1 MASSLC
7 RDAAMDE
14 IARAREELMANLAT
28 PLFAEALFDHMSD
41 TSFFIKD
48 LQGRY
53 LSVNEGVI
61 ERCGLSSKS
70 QALGKTAYDLY
81 PAHMAE
87 RYERQDLRVFKTGQ
101 PVIDNLDMTV
111 YPDGSAGWAL
121 TQKIPLRNR
130 QGEIIALATYS
141 RDLVEPSRAG
151 LIDAAFA
158 DTIDFIQTNFHE
170 HLRVED
176 LAKMAGLSLT
186 QFDRRMKRI
195 FGISALQFI
204 IKTRIDAVSH
214 ALAHSDRPIADIA
227 QEAGFCDQ
235 SALSRQFKLVTGLN
249 PRQYRQL
256 MRAK

>member
-1 MASSLC
+1 M
-7 RDAAMDE
+7 DMDE
-14 IARAREELMANLAT
+14 IARARDELMRNLAT

-48 LQGRY
+48 LEGRY
-53 LSVNEGVI
+53 LSVNDGVI
-61 ERCGLSSKS
+61 ERVGLTSKS
-70 QALGKTAYDLY
+70 QALGKTAYELY

-87 RYERQDLRVFKTGQ
+87 RYERQDERVIRTGQ
-101 PVIDNLDMTV
+101 SVIDNLDMTV

-121 TQKIPLRNR
+121 TQKLPLRDR
-130 QGEIIALATYS
+130 SGKIIALATYS
-141 RDLVEPSRAG
+141 RDLVEPSKAG

-158 DTIDFIQTNFHE
+158 DTIDYIQTHYQE
-170 HLRVED
+170 HLWVED
-176 LAKMAGLSLT
+176 LANKAGLSLT

-214 ALAHSDRPIADIA
+214 ALAHSDKPIADIA

-256 MRAK
+256 MTEGNKK

>member
-1 MASSLC
+1 MK
-7 RDAAMDE
+7 
-14 IARAREELMANLAT
+14 NLAM
-28 PLFAEALFDHMSD
+28 PLFAESLFDHMSD

-48 LQGRY
+48 PAGRY
-53 LSVNEGVI
+53 LSVNQGVL
-61 ERCGLSSKS
+61 ERLGLSSKAE
-70 QALGKTAYDLY
+70 ALGKTARDLY
-81 PAHMAE
+81 PPHMAE
-87 RYERQDLRVFKTGQ
+87 RYERQDARVFKTGQ
-101 PVIDNLDMTV
+101 SVIDNLDMTV

-121 TQKIPLRNR
+121 TQKIPLRDH
-130 QGEIIALATYS
+130 GGKIIALATFS
-141 RDLVEPSRAG
+141 RDLMEPSRAG

-158 DTIDFIQTNFHE
+158 DTIDFIQTHFQD
-170 HLRVED
+170 HLRVEE
-176 LAKMAGLSLT
+176 LAKMASLSLT

-214 ALAHSDRPIADIA
+214 ALAHSDQPIADIA

-256 MRAK
+256 TRSEKKPA

>member
-1 MASSLC
+1 M
-7 RDAAMDE
+7 DMDE
-14 IARAREELMANLAT
+14 IARARDELMRNLAT

-48 LQGRY
+48 LEGRY
-53 LSVNEGVI
+53 LSVNDGVI
-61 ERCGLSSKS
+61 ERVGLTSKS
-70 QALGKTAYDLY
+70 QALGKTAYELY

-87 RYERQDLRVFKTGQ
+87 RYERQDERVIRTGQ
-101 PVIDNLDMTV
+101 SVIDNLDMTV

-121 TQKIPLRNR
+121 TQKLPLRDR
-130 QGEIIALATYS
+130 SGKIIALATYS
-141 RDLVEPSRAG
+141 RDLVEPSKAG

-158 DTIDFIQTNFHE
+158 DTIDYIQTHYQE
-170 HLRVED
+170 HLWVED
-176 LAKMAGLSLT
+176 LANKAGLSLT

-214 ALAHSDRPIADIA
+214 ALAHSDKPIADIA

-256 MRAK
+256 MSEGNKKN

>member
-1 MASSLC
+1 M
-7 RDAAMDE
+7 DMDE
-14 IARAREELMANLAT
+14 IARARDELMRNIAT

-48 LQGRY
+48 LEGRY
-53 LSVNEGVI
+53 LSVNDGVI
-61 ERCGLSSKS
+61 ERVGLPSKS
-70 QALGKTAYDLY
+70 QALGKTAYELY

-87 RYERQDLRVFKTGQ
+87 RYERQDERVIRTGQ
-101 PVIDNLDMTV
+101 SVIDNLDMTV

-121 TQKIPLRNR
+121 TQKIPLRDR
-130 QGEIIALATYS
+130 SGKIIALATYS
-141 RDLVEPSRAG
+141 RDLVEPSKAG

-158 DTIDFIQTNFHE
+158 DTIDFIQTHYQE
-170 HLRVED
+170 HLWVED
-176 LAKMAGLSLT
+176 LANQAGLSLT

-214 ALAHSDRPIADIA
+214 ALAHSDKPIADIA

-256 MRAK
+256 MTAEDKK